1 MATRQASRGLLFG
14 MPICLIWGYVAIA
27 LFMSGDGIE
36 LAFLSRYIVD
46 LGFSPTRASFLFTV
60 YGLLAALSSWSS
72 GVLAETFGPRRI
84 MLIGVVA
91 WLIFHALF
99 LTLGLSA
106 QNYPLMVLFY
116 GIRGLAYPL
125 FIYAFLV
132 WIAQVTPGARL
143 ASAMGW
149 YWTMYSIGI
158 GFLGMYL
165 PSLSISRIGFIGTLW
180 MATLWVALAAVLIVF
195 VVEDQGKAR
204 EGTPASFADRLR
216 DLSRG
221 VTILFDQRSILIAAI
236 VRVICNLTLFG
247 FPVIMPLYLT
257 SEAVGF
263 TMEQW
268 LYLWGLMFV
277 VTIFTNVMWGW
288 IGDRIGWLWQMR
300 WFGCVGCALATLAFY
315 YLPLMYGAHFGL
327 ASTAAIALGICVSAF
342 VPIGPVFLAIAP
354 EQQGAAMS
362 AHNLAAGMSNFMGPA
377 IATLTISWLGVQG
390 VVWVYALLYLVGAV
404 LTCCI
409 RIDQPKLQTDEEPAC
424 HFSTHATA
432 NEVILT
438 RK

>member
-1 MATRQASRGLLFG
+1 MVTRESSRGLLLG
-14 MPICLIWGYVAIA
+14 MPVCLIWGYVAIA
-27 LFMSGDGIE
+27 LFMTGDGIE

-46 LGFSPTRASFLFTV
+46 LGFTPTQASLLFTV

-84 MLIGVVA
+84 MLVGVVA
-91 WLIFHALF
+91 WLVFHGLF
-99 LTLGLSA
+99 LTFGLSA

-158 GFLGMYL
+158 GFLGTYL

-195 VVEDQGKAR
+195 MVKDRGAAPA
-204 EGTPASFADRLR
+204 GTPKLLAERLR
-216 DLSRG
+216 ELSRG
-221 VTILFDQRSILIAAI
+221 VTILFDQRSILITAI
-236 VRVICNLTLFG
+236 VRIICNLTLFG

-257 SEAVGF
+257 SAEIGF

-268 LYLWGLMFV
+268 LHLWGVMFI
-277 VTIFTNVMWGW
+277 VTIFTNVIWGW
-288 IGDRIGWLWQMR
+288 VGDRIGWLRQMR
-300 WFGCVGCALATLAFY
+300 WFGCVGGALATLAFY
-315 YLPLMYGAHFGL
+315 YVPLMYGAHFEL
-327 ASTAAIALGICVSAF
+327 AIVAAVALGICVSAF
-342 VPIGPVFLAIAP
+342 VPMGAVFLAISP
-354 EQQGAAMS
+354 ERQGAAIS
-362 AHNLAAGMSNFMGPA
+362 AHNLAAGLSNFMGPA

-390 VVWVYALLYLVGAV
+390 VVWVYASLYLLGAV
-404 LTCCI
+404 LTCFI
-409 RIDQPKLQTDEEPAC
+409 RVEQPELGTEAEPVA
-424 HFSTHATA
+424 HFP
-432 NEVILT
+432 T
-438 RK
+438 RPNAEQAI